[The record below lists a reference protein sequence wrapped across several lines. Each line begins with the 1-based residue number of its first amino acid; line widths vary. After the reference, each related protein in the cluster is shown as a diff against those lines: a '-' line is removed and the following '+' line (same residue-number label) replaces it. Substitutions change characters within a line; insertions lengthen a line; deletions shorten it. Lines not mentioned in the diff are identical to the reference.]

1 MRIAKAA
8 RRLPPAR
15 LACAFCAV
23 WYDFR
28 AMTYRRSFS
37 GLSFGMLL
45 VSVAGC
51 DDGRE
56 HGGRYRHFDDNSIV
70 FGLDQTR
77 SADGKVTT
85 SVGYEMIDVL
95 GHGSRARGVVT
106 ADSSCWAE
114 DLDDRLG
121 QPHVEGGVAI
131 FRGGLLPAQGVAVIA
146 NRPDDLTLDGPAW
159 TNAGEPL
166 TFESKG
172 FVMPDVAPS
181 QITMPSQTLPLTS
194 PADAAAEVPVTT
206 TQDLVVTWAASDA
219 AAPSE
224 NVVVS
229 LTAVP
234 AGAAANARGT
244 ELRCFFDRT
253 AGTGTIPS
261 RLVSRL
267 HDLLGGA
274 PAVKGKL
281 RIATH
286 QQLTI
291 FAKGGWTVY
300 VVATAEQRDQPF
312 SLTP

>member
-1 MRIAKAA
+1 
-8 RRLPPAR
+8 
-15 LACAFCAV
+15 
-23 WYDFR
+23 
-28 AMTYRRSFS
+28 MTYRSTFLSRS
-37 GLSFGMLL
+37 LL
-45 VSVAGC
+45 FTLGSLLASLAGGVAGC
-51 DDGRE
+51 DDGGE
-56 HGGRYRHFDDNSIV
+56 HRGRHRHFDDNSIV

-77 SADGKVTT
+77 SADGKITT

-114 DLDDRLG
+114 NLDDRLG

-159 TNAGEPL
+159 TNAGDPL

-181 QITMPSQTLPLTS
+181 TITMPSQTLPLTA
-194 PADAAAEVPVTT
+194 PVDAAAEVALTAA
-206 TQDLVVTWAASDA
+206 QDFTVTWAASDA
-219 AAPSE
+219 GAPSE

-229 LTAVP
+229 LTALP
-234 AGAAANARGT
+234 AGAAGAAGAAANARGT

-261 RLVSRL
+261 QLVGRF

-274 PAVKGKL
+274 PAIKGKL

-291 FAKGGWTVY
+291 FARGGWTVY
-300 VVATAEQRDQPF
+300 VVATAEQRDQSF